1 MPSPIQ
7 AQQLG
12 MGTLQSPPLSDC
24 GIPMALKATIHKA
37 ELQLSD
43 LDRQH
48 YGSYSLTLARH
59 PSETDERMMVRL
71 LAFALYASE
80 YLSFCKGISD
90 EDEPDLW
97 EQDLGGNL
105 ERWIEVGLPDEK
117 RIRKACGRARQV
129 VVITYSG
136 RTADMWWQQNQAA
149 LAKQE
154 KLTVLQLPAPQS
166 QALAALAERTMN
178 LSCTIQEGQI
188 WLSSGQGDLQL
199 EPRCLQR
206 PD

>member
-1 MPSPIQ
+1 
-7 AQQLG
+7 
-12 MGTLQSPPLSDC
+12 
-24 GIPMALKATIHKA
+24 MALKATIYKA

-80 YLSFCKGISD
+80 YLSFCKGLSD
-90 EDEPDLW
+90 DDEPDLW
-97 EQDLGGNL
+97 EMDLGGNL

-117 RIRKACGRARQV
+117 RVRKACGRARQV
-129 VVITYSG
+129 VVLTYSG
-136 RTADMWWQQNQAA
+136 RTAYLWWQQNQAA

-154 KLTVLQLPAPQS
+154 KLTVLQLPATQS

-199 EPRCLQR
+199 EPVRLQG

>member
-1 MPSPIQ
+1 
-7 AQQLG
+7 L
-12 MGTLQSPPLSDC
+12 PLFDYEK
-24 GIPMALKATIHKA
+24 IMALKATIYKA

-71 LAFALYASE
+71 LAFALHASE
-80 YLSFCKGISD
+80 HLSFCKGISD

-97 EQDLGGNL
+97 EIDLGGNL
-105 ERWIEVGLPDEK
+105 ERWIEVGLPEEK

-136 RTADMWWQQNQAA
+136 RTAELWWQQNQAA
-149 LAKQE
+149 LARQD
-154 KLTVLQLPAPQS
+154 KLTVLQLPAAQS

-178 LSCTIQEGQI
+178 LTCTLQEGQI
-188 WLSSGQGDLQL
+188 WLSSGPRDLQL
-199 EPRCLQR
+199 EPRYLQR
-206 PD
+206 QTRGAD

>member
-1 MPSPIQ
+1 
-7 AQQLG
+7 
-12 MGTLQSPPLSDC
+12 
-24 GIPMALKATIHKA
+24 MALKATIHKA

-59 PSETDERMMVRL
+59 PSETEERLMVRL
-71 LAFALYASE
+71 LAFALHASE
-80 YLSFCKGISD
+80 HLAFCKGLSD

-97 EQDLGGNL
+97 EMDLGGNL
-105 ERWIEVGLPDEK
+105 ERWIEVGQPDEK

-129 VVITYSG
+129 VVLTYGG
-136 RTADMWWQQNQAA
+136 RAADIWWQQNQAV
-149 LAKQE
+149 LAKLD

-166 QALAALAERTMN
+166 QALAGLAERTMN
-178 LSCTIQEGQI
+178 LSCTIQEGQV
-188 WLSSGQGDLQL
+188 WLASGQGDLQL

-206 PD
+206 PA

>member
-1 MPSPIQ
+1 
-7 AQQLG
+7 
-12 MGTLQSPPLSDC
+12 
-24 GIPMALKATIHKA
+24 MALKATIFKA

-48 YGSYSLTLARH
+48 YGNYSLTLARH
-59 PSETDERMMVRL
+59 PSETDERLMVRL

-97 EQDLGGNL
+97 EMDLSGNL

-117 RIRKACGRARQV
+117 RLRKACGRARQV
-129 VVITYSG
+129 VVLSYGG
-136 RTADMWWQQNQAA
+136 RAADIWWQQNQSA

-154 KLTVLQLPAPQS
+154 KLTVLNLPASQS

-178 LSCTIQEGQI
+178 LSCTIQEGQV
-188 WLSSGQGDLQL
+188 WLSSSGDDLQL
-199 EPRCLQR
+199 EPVRWQEM
-206 PD
+206 PK

>member
-1 MPSPIQ
+1 
-7 AQQLG
+7 
-12 MGTLQSPPLSDC
+12 
-24 GIPMALKATIHKA
+24 MALKATIHKA

>member
-1 MPSPIQ
+1 
-7 AQQLG
+7 
-12 MGTLQSPPLSDC
+12 
-24 GIPMALKATIHKA
+24 MALKATIHKA

-59 PSETDERMMVRL
+59 PSETEERLMVRL

-80 YLSFCKGISD
+80 HLSFCKGLSE

-97 EQDLGGNL
+97 ELDLGGNL

-129 VVITYSG
+129 VVLTYSG
-136 RTADMWWQQNQAA
+136 RTADLWWQQNQAA
-149 LAKQE
+149 LAKLE
-154 KLTVLQLPAPQS
+154 KLTVLQLPAAQS
-166 QALAALAERTMN
+166 QALAALAQRTMN
-178 LSCTIQEGQI
+178 LSCTIQDGQV

-199 EPRCLQR
+199 EPRCLQG
-206 PD
+206 PT